1 MIEIQPSIE
10 IKESHYLKMWII
22 LDNPGGWC
30 LYTFRPMFEQ
40 RGGKYIC
47 HAMPAGAVPVPINAV
62 TGKREAGG
70 YEFFYQGWKQENPTR
85 KNCRFDAT
93 REDLFPTCRDSKLD
107 VTFLKKM
114 GLSKQR
120 MGQCNALFFYQLLLP
135 IVDPAMSGING
146 DTRMGYY
153 EDVARNTNMYAFGVK
168 NRGGT
173 CGLSFVQPLLRSYL
187 SGMALC
193 VTTSTQTLLSHG

>member
-1 MIEIQPSIE
+1 M
-10 IKESHYLKMWII
+10 
-22 LDNPGGWC
+22 DNPGGWST
-30 LYTFRPMFEQ
+30 YTFRPMFEP

-70 YEFFYQGWKQENPTR
+70 YEFFYKGWKEENPIR
-85 KNCRFDAT
+85 ENCRFGAT
-93 REDLFPTCRDSKLD
+93 RENLFPADRDVTLD

-120 MGQCNALFFYQLLLP
+120 MEECDALFFYQLLLP
-135 IVDPAMSGING
+135 IVNPAMSGIKD
-146 DTRMGYY
+146 DTRIGYY
-153 EDVARNTNMYAFGVK
+153 KEVARNTNLYAFGPK

-173 CGLSFVQPLLRSYL
+173 HGHVFHPTTAEELLIWDGIMCQNINTNIAESWMMKQ
-187 SGMALC
+187 SN
-193 VTTSTQTLLSHG
+193 TFD